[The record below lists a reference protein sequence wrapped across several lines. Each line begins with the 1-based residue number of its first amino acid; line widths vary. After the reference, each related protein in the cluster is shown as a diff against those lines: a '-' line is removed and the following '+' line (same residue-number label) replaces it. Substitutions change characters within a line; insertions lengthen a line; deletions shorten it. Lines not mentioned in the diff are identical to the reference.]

1 MSDQNAG
8 EPTPAPPTPP
18 AAYPPP
24 APQYAPPPAAPAAPA
39 AAPAQYAPPASY
51 APPAA
56 APAQV
61 GPPPAYAPPGY
72 TPYPPGPKTNAL
84 AIVSLVSSLVG
95 LFLILPLIGSVAAV
109 ITGHI
114 ALRQLKTSGEG
125 GHGMALAGTIIG
137 WVGVGLIVL
146 VGVPLLIFFFV
157 TVVLSAGAASTG
169 YLS

>member
-1 MSDQNAG
+1 MSDQNLG
-8 EPTPAPPTPP
+8 EPAPTPPPPP

-24 APQYAPPPAAPAAPA
+24 APQYAPPPAAPTT
-39 AAPAQYAPPASY
+39 
-51 APPAA
+51 PPAA
-56 APAQV
+56 
-61 GPPPAYAPPGY
+61 PPQYYAPPGY
-72 TPYPPGPKTNAL
+72 TPYPAGPKTNVL

-95 LFLILPLIGSVAAV
+95 MFLLPLIGSVAGV

-114 ALRQLKTSGEG
+114 SLRQLKTSGEG
-125 GHGMALAGTIIG
+125 GHGIALAGTIIG

-146 VGVPLLIFFFV
+146 VGVPLLIFFV

>member
-18 AAYPPP
+18 AAPYPPP
-24 APQYAPPPAAPAAPA
+24 AQ
-39 AAPAQYAPPASY
+39 QYAPPAVAATPPAAAPPAY

-56 APAQV
+56 PPAQAAT
-61 GPPPAYAPPGY
+61 PAYAPPGY
-72 TPYPPGPKTNAL
+72 TPYPAAPKTNVL
-84 AIVSLVSSLVG
+84 AIVSLVSSVVG
-95 LFLILPLIGSVAAV
+95 LFILPLIGSVAAV

-114 ALRQLKTSGEG
+114 SLRQLKTSGEG
-125 GHGMALAGTIIG
+125 GRGMALAGTIIG
-137 WVGVGLIVL
+137 WVGVGLILL
-146 VGVPLLIFFFV
+146 VGIPLIIFLV

>member
-8 EPTPAPPTPP
+8 EPTPAPPVPP
-18 AAYPPP
+18 TAYPPS
-24 APQYAPPPAAPAAPA
+24 APQYAPPPAAP

-72 TPYPPGPKTNAL
+72 TPYPAGPKTNAL

-114 ALRQLKTSGEG
+114 ALRQLKTSGES

-146 VGVPLLIFFFV
+146 VGVLFLIFFFF
-157 TVVLSAGAASTG
+157 TAVLSAGAASTG